1 MRGVVNLVFGGSYE
15 VFIDMLFKYDEF
27 KIDMDGN
34 LFIKFLSYKG
44 DIKIDMSGYLG
55 IKFFF
60 SKGDVKFDM
69 DWDFFFDMNFMN
81 GNVLDLNFFEGK
93 FLDVDFF
100 KSEFLV
106 NGLLGGSLLGVDVD
120 VII

>member
-1 MRGVVNLVFGGSYE
+1 
-15 VFIDMLFKYDEF
+15 
-27 KIDMDGN
+27 MDGN

-44 DIKIDMSGYLG
+44 DVKIDMSGYLG

-81 GNVLDLNFFEGK
+81 GNFLDLNFFGGK
-93 FLDVDFF
+93 FLVVDCFE
-100 KSEFLV
+100 SEFLV